1 MKMMAGQGT
10 GRITTA
16 IIILADSLEAE
27 VSLKS
32 VFNLHLAYLE
42 NLKAIASADWLYE
55 SLKAGLASILHNDDE
70 IKGVV
75 SWKRLAKEESKFD
88 TDSFEKDHPDI
99 YAKYPSSEKVTV
111 ASIINPSRPYKQ
123 EVLTMSLNDQYKNIK
138 FKQAVRELVRE
149 YYVAEDDES
158 EHSKRLNYKIDG
170 FFEAGLLVDAATKED
185 IQLIVDEE
193 HMAAF
198 GMTRLQRR
206 AEKKTNKDFDSI
218 DWSIYDEPSIVRK
231 KQR

>member
-1 MKMMAGQGT
+1 
-10 GRITTA
+10 
-16 IIILADSLEAE
+16 
-27 VSLKS
+27 
-32 VFNLHLAYLE
+32 
-42 NLKAIASADWLYE
+42 
-55 SLKAGLASILHNDDE
+55 
-70 IKGVV
+70 
-75 SWKRLAKEESKFD
+75 
-88 TDSFEKDHPDI
+88 
-99 YAKYPSSEKVTV
+99 
-111 ASIINPSRPYKQ
+111 
-123 EVLTMSLNDQYKNIK
+123 MSLNDQYKNIK

-149 YYVAEDDES
+149 YYQLQDDES

-206 AEKKTNKDFDSI
+206 AQKSANKNLDTI
-218 DWSIYDEPSIVRK
+218 DWSIYDEPSVARK

>member
-1 MKMMAGQGT
+1 
-10 GRITTA
+10 
-16 IIILADSLEAE
+16 
-27 VSLKS
+27 
-32 VFNLHLAYLE
+32 
-42 NLKAIASADWLYE
+42 
-55 SLKAGLASILHNDDE
+55 
-70 IKGVV
+70 
-75 SWKRLAKEESKFD
+75 
-88 TDSFEKDHPDI
+88 
-99 YAKYPSSEKVTV
+99 
-111 ASIINPSRPYKQ
+111 
-123 EVLTMSLNDQYKNIK
+123 MSLNDQYKSIK
-138 FKQAVRELVRE
+138 FKQSVRELVRE
-149 YYVAEDDES
+149 YYGAEDDES
-158 EHSKRLNYKIDG
+158 EHTKKLKYKIEG